1 MEQYNLRDINKHLG
15 KTFDLII
22 CCCSFEERCLSIL
35 QNIDLCK
42 IRRGLV
48 FYNKDCIEYLE
59 GNKRV
64 LEHILGEKGTFK
76 ELLHSDPLFSADQM
90 NSTLCEIAAQQ
101 KIDSILLDITT
112 FTHESL
118 LMIIRLLRLRYPN
131 TDIACVY
138 SNAQEYS
145 SNQNVKEKWLSKG
158 IVEIR
163 SVLGYAGSILPAK
176 RHHLML
182 IVGYEY
188 ERATSIINELEPNMI
203 SLGFGKSDNATT
215 QKNRDANEHYTW
227 LVKRMATNYVD
238 IDCFEIK
245 CNDPFVTKK
254 IIIEK
259 CSQFKNTNILI
270 VPLNNKISTIGVGMA
285 AMDNEDIQI
294 CYAPAQVYNYSNYS
308 EPGDSCYFFPL
319 NALYSSPI

>member
-1 MEQYNLRDINKHLG
+1 MEQYNLTEINQHLG
-15 KTFDLII
+15 KSFDLII
-22 CCCSFEERCLSIL
+22 CCCSFEKRCLSFL

-42 IRRGLV
+42 IKKGLV
-48 FYNKDCIEYLE
+48 FYNKDCIEHLE
-59 GNKRV
+59 DNKRV
-64 LEHILGEKGTFK
+64 LEHILGKKGIFK

-90 NSTLCEIAAQQ
+90 NSALNEIAAQQ

-118 LMIIRLLRLRYPN
+118 LMIIRLLHLRYPS
-131 TDIACVY
+131 TDIVCVY

-145 SNQNVKEKWLSKG
+145 SNQDVKEKWLSKG

-163 SVLGYAGSILPAK
+163 SVLGYAGSMLPAK
-176 RHHLML
+176 RTHLML

-215 QKNRDANEHYTW
+215 QKNQDANEHYTW

-245 CNDPFVTKK
+245 CNDPFATKRM
-254 IIIEK
+254 IIEK
-259 CSQFKNTNILI
+259 CKQFENTNILI
-270 VPLNNKISTIGVGMA
+270 VPLNNKISTIGVAMA
-285 AMDNEDIQI
+285 AMDNEDIQV
-294 CYAPAQVYNYSNYS
+294 CYAPAQIYNYNNYS
-308 EPGDSCYFFPL
+308 EPGDSCYLFTL
-319 NALYSSPI
+319 NFLSSPSI